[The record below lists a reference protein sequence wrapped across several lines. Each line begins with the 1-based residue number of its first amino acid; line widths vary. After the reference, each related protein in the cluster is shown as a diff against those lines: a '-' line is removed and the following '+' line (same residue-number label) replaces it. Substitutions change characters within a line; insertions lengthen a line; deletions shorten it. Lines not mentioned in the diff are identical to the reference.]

1 MPIYFGSTDKNKL
14 FKNPVTGKYE
24 GFIPFGCGGKKSCVS
39 INRPKKKTGQKKYK
53 KLYKHDLMLNPRSF
67 IITLITINGIIKYPS
82 YRVKHAIPI
91 RIVENNLFCLI
102 PRRRYLSI
110 NAKPENMNKKNSD
123 SWYGTVENIKNEL
136 LKEQKSADRKA
147 VERSNKL
154 DEKKYT
160 AKTAPVDK
168 KLMTILRKN
177 ELSDILLIK
186 IKKIWNDGNQ
196 CATNILSRFASLVY
210 ASLQKIIGLL

>member
-1 MPIYFGSTDKNKL
+1 MPIYSGSTDKNKL
-14 FKNPVTGKYE
+14 FINPVTGKYE
-24 GFIPFGCGGKKSCVS
+24 GSIPLVCGGKKSCVS
-39 INRPKKKTGQKKYK
+39 INRPKNKTGQKKYVR
-53 KLYKHDLMLNPRSF
+53 LYKHDLMLNPRSS
-67 IITLITINGIIKYPS
+67 ISTLTTINGSIRYPS

-91 RIVENNLFCLI
+91 RIEENNLFCLI

-136 LKEQKSADRKA
+136 VKEHKSADRKA
-147 VERSNKL
+147 VGRSNKL
-154 DEKKYT
+154 DAKKYT
-160 AKTAPVDK
+160 ANTAPVDK

-177 ELSDILLIK
+177 GLSDILLIK

-196 CATNILSRFASLVY
+196 CATNILSRFDSLVY
-210 ASLQKIIGLL
+210 ASLQNIIGLL